1 MTKPKISVL
10 VIEDEAPIR
19 RFLKMTLTSQGYDFS
34 EAVSGQEGMLKVAS
48 EKPDII
54 ILDLGL
60 PDMDG
65 LEVTKQLR
73 EWTPTPIIVLSAR
86 GQEKDK
92 VEALDAGA
100 DDYLTKPFGVA
111 ELMARARVALRRTTT
126 SANGE
131 VQSIFKFGD
140 VEVDFV
146 KRQVTKASKE
156 LHLTPI
162 EYKLL
167 ATLIKYADRVVTH
180 NHLLREAWGSEYSGE
195 THYLRVYMAQLRRK
209 LEKNPAQPKYLITE
223 PGVGY
228 RLKVSQETQ
237 QA

>member
-1 MTKPKISVL
+1 MSKSKTAVL

-19 RFLKMTLTSQGYDFS
+19 RFLKMTLSSQGYEYM
-34 EAVSGQEGMLKVAS
+34 EAITGQEGMLKVAS
-48 EKPDII
+48 EKPDIV

-73 EWTPTPIIVLSAR
+73 EWTPIPIIVLSAR

-111 ELMARARVALRRTTT
+111 ELMARARVALRRASTT
-126 SANGE
+126 SDGE
-131 VQSIFKFGD
+131 ALSTFKIGD
-140 VEVDFV
+140 IEVDFL
-146 KRQVTKASKE
+146 KRQVTSGGEE

-167 ATLIKYADRVVTH
+167 STLIKYSGRVVTH
-180 NHLLREAWGSEYSGE
+180 NHLLREAWGAEYSGE

-209 LEKNPAQPKYLITE
+209 MEKNPAQPKFLITE

-228 RLKVSQETQ
+228 RLRVD
-237 QA
+237 

>member
-1 MTKPKISVL
+1 MTENIPVNVL

-19 RFLKMTLTSQGYDFS
+19 RFLKMTLTDHDFKFH
-34 EAVSGQEGMLKVAS
+34 EALTGKDGISAIGNLR
-48 EKPDII
+48 PDLV

-65 LEVTKQLR
+65 LDVTRQVR
-73 EWTPTPIIVLSAR
+73 EWSAVPIIVLSAR

-111 ELMARARVALRRTTT
+111 ELLARIRVALRHAARI
-126 SANGE
+126 SEGE
-131 VQSIFKFGD
+131 ATAITFGD
-140 VEVDFV
+140 VAVDMV
-146 KRQVTKASKE
+146 KRQVKVADAE
-156 LHLTPI
+156 IHLTPI

-167 ATLIKYADRVVTH
+167 ATLIKYVGKVVTH
-180 NHLLREAWGSEYSGE
+180 NLLLREAWGAGYQDE

-209 LEKNPAQPKYLITE
+209 LEHDPAHPKYLITE

-228 RLKVSQETQ
+228 RLKGLD
-237 QA
+237 

>member
-1 MTKPKISVL
+1 MSKSKTAVL

-19 RFLKMTLTSQGYDFS
+19 RFLKMTLSSQGYEYM
-34 EAVSGQEGMLKVAS
+34 EAITGQEGMLKVAS
-48 EKPDII
+48 EKPDIV

-73 EWTPTPIIVLSAR
+73 EWTPIPIIVLSAR

-111 ELMARARVALRRTTT
+111 ELLARARVALRRASTT
-126 SANGE
+126 SDGE
-131 VQSIFKFGD
+131 VLSTFKIGD
-140 VEVDFV
+140 IEVDFL
-146 KRQVTKASKE
+146 KRQVTSNGEE

-167 ATLIKYADRVVTH
+167 STLIKYSGRVVTH
-180 NHLLREAWGSEYSGE
+180 NHLLREAWGAEYSGE

-209 LEKNPAQPKYLITE
+209 MEKNPAQPKFLITE

-228 RLKVSQETQ
+228 RLRVE
-237 QA
+237 

>member
-1 MTKPKISVL
+1 MSKSKTAVL

-19 RFLKMTLTSQGYDFS
+19 RFLKMTLSSQGYEYM
-34 EAVSGQEGMLKVAS
+34 EAITGQEGMLKVAS
-48 EKPDII
+48 EKPDIV

-73 EWTPTPIIVLSAR
+73 EWTPIPIIVLSAR

-111 ELMARARVALRRTTT
+111 ELLARARVALRRASTT
-126 SANGE
+126 SDGE
-131 VQSIFKFGD
+131 ALSTFKIGD
-140 VEVDFV
+140 IEVDFL
-146 KRQVTKASKE
+146 KRQVTSGGEE

-162 EYKLL
+162 GYKLL
-167 ATLIKYADRVVTH
+167 STLIKYSGRVVTH
-180 NHLLREAWGSEYSGE
+180 NHLLREAWGAEYSGE

-209 LEKNPAQPKYLITE
+209 MEKNPAQPKFLITE

-228 RLKVSQETQ
+228 RLRVD
-237 QA
+237 

>member
-1 MTKPKISVL
+1 MSKSKTAVL

-19 RFLKMTLTSQGYDFS
+19 RFLKMTLSSQGYEYM
-34 EAVSGQEGMLKVAS
+34 EAITGQEGMLKVAS
-48 EKPDII
+48 EKPDIV

-73 EWTPTPIIVLSAR
+73 EWTPIPIIVLSAR

-111 ELMARARVALRRTTT
+111 ELMARARVALRRATTT
-126 SANGE
+126 SDGE
-131 VQSIFKFGD
+131 ALSTFKIGD
-140 VEVDFV
+140 IEVDFL
-146 KRQVTKASKE
+146 KRQVTSNGEE

-167 ATLIKYADRVVTH
+167 STLIKYSGRVVTH
-180 NHLLREAWGSEYSGE
+180 NHLLREAWGAEYSGE

-209 LEKNPAQPKYLITE
+209 LEKNPAQPKFLITE

-228 RLKVSQETQ
+228 RLRVD
-237 QA
+237 